1 MDLAQKDMLL
11 ALLPPFSNTKICLHK
26 FLYKLFPALQAAE
39 ILEFISGDATT
50 LPAHLE
56 EIIHLEQKG
65 QHLDK
70 DSKSETKKE
79 LANEDEEGRVVF
91 A

>member
-1 MDLAQKDMLL
+1 M
-11 ALLPPFSNTKICLHK
+11 
-26 FLYKLFPALQAAE
+26 
-39 ILEFISGDATT
+39 
-50 LPAHLE
+50 
-56 EIIHLEQKG
+56 HLEQKG

-79 LANEDEEGRVVF
+79 AANKDEEGRVVF